1 MALWIRSSTALWIDI
16 ITAKIK
22 QTRHWWW
29 QAGGAL
35 IGVGRV
41 GSTRGTVN
49 LATDPAS
56 QGGGSRS
63 MTWRAENT
71 D

>member
-1 MALWIRSSTALWIDI
+1 MALWINI
-16 ITAKIK
+16 ITAKNK
-22 QTRHWWW
+22 QTRQWWW
-29 QAGGAL
+29 QAGGAF

-41 GSTRGTVN
+41 GSTRGTGS

-56 QGGGSRS
+56 QRGRSRS